1 MGGVVD
7 IAAHVVLHHHADLL
21 ADLLAHHLTADFG
34 FRLPDHVAGIIGH
47 VVHHIRGDQV
57 TAVDGGRHSRGH
69 LDQGELL
76 GLTEGGG
83 IEVGDHVL
91 HFLLG
96 FGDAPGLKG
105 QVNSGGLGQA
115 KGLIVVIEEIRIHLL
130 GGLDKV
136 EVAALVERPRHVQ
149 PAVGAALG
157 AAVGVLPFGTLKYRQ
172 AAAAVKLLAGI
183 HQAGIQRGGGRHE
196 LKDRAGIIQFCHS
209 LVFPLGLPDHA
220 LKRNFFAGNF
230 LFGPVV
236 LNLGAGLGADHAV
249 GNQIRHVVL
258 AQAALQG
265 GDLLRREGAARVVQ
279 NGLEFGFRDGIGIIG
294 VELGLGGHAINGAG
308 LDIHHNGAAA
318 VLDIVIL
325 NGLGQLGFQNALD
338 IIVDGQV
345 KIGAVDGIMG
355 VGFLVG
361 QLIAPGVLAADGAAR
376 RAGKLFVIGFFQPVY
391 SAAVAAAEAQN
402 RREEGTAG
410 VFPGGGGLLVH
421 GKDLLLFG
429 VFIAFGQTVGHP
441 LGVGIVNHGLGGHH
455 IHAGGNDTVLLVG
468 AAELC
473 LNLFRSGGAAQQ
485 LTDFLTGLLHI
496 VLIALGRVG
505 DDVPHHRGLGQQ
517 FAGGGIDGTA
527 CGGNPLIGKL
537 LFGGLNPVL
546 LRVAKLQHIELV
558 NEQAKTEDDENRH
571 NDQRAQTQRQVSH
584 MALLG
589 FAAGRVGFLGHG
601 SVPSVKRYNV
611 KKACSG
617 WDARL
622 SAKRKQITDQSCRS
636 G

>member
-1 MGGVVD
+1 MLFRSVAAVHKTVGQPGGIELDLGGGPAGTDEVGHLDGAGGIVGGIPLNAQVGCNLADDVSGDRGHNLGGVVIDPAGIVQHDQNQNLGVVGGQDGGKADGLAVVPVGAVFIDALPVQLFAGAGLAADAVARHIGVAAFMGGVVD

-130 GGLDKV
+130 GCLDKV

-183 HQAGIQRGGGRHE
+183 HQAGIQRGGGRHKF
-196 LKDRAGIIQFCHS
+196 KDRAGIIQFCHS

-279 NGLEFGFRDGIGIIG
+279 DGLEFGFRDGIGIIG

-376 RAGKLFVIGFFQPVY
+376 RAGKLFVIGFFQP
-391 SAAVAAAEAQN
+391 S
-402 RREEGTAG
+402 
-410 VFPGGGGLLVH
+410 
-421 GKDLLLFG
+421 
-429 VFIAFGQTVGHP
+429 
-441 LGVGIVNHGLGGHH
+441 
-455 IHAGGNDTVLLVG
+455 
-468 AAELC
+468 
-473 LNLFRSGGAAQQ
+473 Q
-485 LTDFLTGLLHI
+485 L
-496 VLIALGRVG
+496 
-505 DDVPHHRGLGQQ
+505 
-517 FAGGGIDGTA
+517 
-527 CGGNPLIGKL
+527 
-537 LFGGLNPVL
+537 
-546 LRVAKLQHIELV
+546 
-558 NEQAKTEDDENRH
+558 
-571 NDQRAQTQRQVSH
+571 
-584 MALLG
+584 
-589 FAAGRVGFLGHG
+589 
-601 SVPSVKRYNV
+601 
-611 KKACSG
+611 
-617 WDARL
+617 
-622 SAKRKQITDQSCRS
+622 RK
-636 G
+636 